1 MRYLFTVVLILAMA
15 TAATATTPGAKTMYI
30 WNAASYEWDIQKN
43 LSKMT
48 PLTEAGYSIN
58 HTNGSWQIAQD
69 DEHHRVDQRPGG
81 GALRSGG
88 LLEEL
93 EPDAALASC
102 NADGYRTPT
111 TSSVRLPASA
121 EAA

>member
-1 MRYLFTVVLILAMA
+1 MRYLSALLFILVL
-15 TAATATTPGAKTMYI
+15 TRPAAALTPGEKSVEI

-48 PLTEAGYSIN
+48 PLKEAGNSIN

-81 GALRSGG
+81 GALWPGG

-93 EPDAALASC
+93 EPEAALASC